1 MACIEGKWFREE
13 NESWAGYSQSYQ
25 IEEVLHHAKSKYQ
38 EILVF
43 RSKSFGNVLV
53 LDGIVQCSERDEFAY
68 QEMIA
73 HLPLNCHSN
82 PKKVLV
88 VGGGDGGVVR
98 EVLKHNVQSVVLC
111 EIDEEVVEVSKKYLT
126 EMSKSFGDPRLKVF
140 IGDGVQFM
148 KQNKGEF
155 DVIITDAPDPIGVA
169 KGLFE
174 TDYYNSM
181 KTALAPGGI
190 VCSQGESFY
199 FDLEFII
206 GFLAMARTAFPRVGF
221 AYTMM
226 PSYTGGHIGFVM
238 CSTSPDVVFEEP
250 VRCYTDEEISQM
262 DLRYYNTAIH
272 RAAFVLPQFVKKA
285 LEPAQGTNGQ
295 TVDT

>member
-1 MACIEGKWFREE
+1 MF
-13 NESWAGYSQSYQ
+13 
-25 IEEVLHHAKSKYQ
+25 
-38 EILVF
+38 F
-43 RSKSFGNVLV
+43 SKSFGNVLV

-199 FDLEFII
+199 FDLEFIT